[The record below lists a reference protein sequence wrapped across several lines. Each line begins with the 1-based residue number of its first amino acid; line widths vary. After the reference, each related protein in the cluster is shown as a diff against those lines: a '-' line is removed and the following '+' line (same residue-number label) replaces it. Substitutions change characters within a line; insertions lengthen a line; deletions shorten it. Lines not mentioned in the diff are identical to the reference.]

1 MQSTD
6 VKKAAIEMFG
16 FIWKQPIHVTL
27 RQMRIVQVLLIYNS
41 QLLLWALVNKIDKLD
56 PAQGA
61 AAAGATM
68 LALIAAIWK
77 CVDSFN
83 KGNVKDE

>member
-6 VKKAAIEMFG
+6 VKKAVNDTFG
-16 FIWKQPIHVTL
+16 FMWTQPIHITL
-27 RQMRIVQVLLIYNS
+27 RQLRIVQVLLIYNS
-41 QLLLWALVNKIDKLD
+41 QLLLWALVDKIDKLD
-56 PAQGA
+56 PVQGA